1 MTLEIPLKLD
11 FGAFI
16 TALDRADRENGTNEL
31 DEYAQKC
38 GTSSSY
44 LRTHLRHRYK
54 IPRPELMQALAD
66 NSEKRFSYEDIVRWF
81 YNLEV
86 A

>member
-1 MTLEIPLKLD
+1 MTTGLD
-11 FGAFI
+11 EKIDFASYI
-16 TALDRADRENGTNEL
+16 TALDRSDRENGTNLL
-31 DEYAQKC
+31 DEYAKKC

-66 NSEKRFSYEDIVRWF
+66 HSENRFSYEDIVRFF

>member
-1 MTLEIPLKLD
+1 VQI
-11 FGAFI
+11 I
-16 TALDRADRENGTNEL
+16 ENGTNEL

-66 NSEKRFSYEDIVRWF
+66 NSEKRFHMKILSAGSIT
-81 YNLEV
+81 
-86 A
+86 

>member
-1 MTLEIPLKLD
+1 MALKLPLKLD
-11 FGAFI
+11 FCSFV

-31 DEYAQKC
+31 DVYAQKC
-38 GTSSSY
+38 GTSASY

-54 IPRPELMQALAD
+54 IPRPDLMQALAD
-66 NSEKRFSYEDIVRWF
+66 HSEDRFSYEDIVRWF

>member
-1 MTLEIPLKLD
+1 M
-11 FGAFI
+11 
-16 TALDRADRENGTNEL
+16 
-31 DEYAQKC
+31 
-38 GTSSSY
+38 
-44 LRTHLRHRYK
+44 RTHLRHRYK

-66 NSEKRFSYEDIVRWF
+66 HSENRFSYADIVRWF

>member
-1 MTLEIPLKLD
+1 MTLAIASKFD
-11 FGAFI
+11 FAAYI
-16 TALDRADRENGTNEL
+16 TALERGDRENGTTRL
-31 DEYAQKC
+31 DSYAQKC
-38 GTSSSY
+38 GTSTSY
-44 LRTHLRHRYK
+44 LRSHLRHRYK

-66 NSEKRFSYEDIVRWF
+66 NSDGSFSYEDIVRWF

>member
-1 MTLEIPLKLD
+1 MALELPLKLD

-16 TALDRADRENGTNEL
+16 TALVRADRENGTNEL

>member
-1 MTLEIPLKLD
+1 MTLAIVQKSD
-11 FGAFI
+11 FAGYI
-16 TALDRADRENGTNEL
+16 TALDRSDRENGTNLLE
-31 DEYAQKC
+31 EYAKKC
-38 GTSSSY
+38 GTSASY

-66 NSEKRFSYEDIVRWF
+66 HSENRFSYEDIVRWF